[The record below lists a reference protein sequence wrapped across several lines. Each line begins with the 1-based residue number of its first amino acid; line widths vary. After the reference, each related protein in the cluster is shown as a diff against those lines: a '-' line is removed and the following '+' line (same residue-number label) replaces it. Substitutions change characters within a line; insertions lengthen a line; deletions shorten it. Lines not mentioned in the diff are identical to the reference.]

1 MLTRLSLL
9 LIDGLV
15 TLSCA
20 SATSARQS
28 SVADRIRVSTGV
40 DARIEAPEAPPG
52 LPSSVDV
59 VNRISSDEAVAV
71 ALWSNAAFHVTASQL
86 GFARADL
93 LAGC

>member
-52 LPSSVDV
+52 LPSS
-59 VNRISSDEAVAV
+59 
-71 ALWSNAAFHVTASQL
+71 
-86 GFARADL
+86 
-93 LAGC
+93 